1 MLSAPMADGAQQIE
15 ISPAHELQ
23 SHTHESDCPA
33 TQVVRSPR
41 RAGRDT
47 RSAEENFRNL
57 AICRAGKMTI
67 ESAES
72 KHELLTLKARER
84 IGPAAVSFSHQKSP
98 EPHGG
103 I

>member
-15 ISPAHELQ
+15 ISPAHKLQ
-23 SHTHESDCPA
+23 ARPYQSDRPA

-47 RSAEENFRNL
+47 KSAEENFRNL

-72 KHELLTLKARER
+72 QHELLTLKARHR